1 MSTLIFGQRRP
12 QQTVAALSGWERGV
26 QGSVKREEGEP
37 LQQEKQEQRP
47 RLMAAN

>member
-12 QQTVAALSGWERGV
+12 QQTVAALSGWE
-26 QGSVKREEGEP
+26 GSLKSEEREP